1 MELKI
6 DFTDKEITPWGGI
19 SLMQQFLRKLKMV
32 EVFQRLPLPEQG
44 SNRGYSSHQLLLH
57 F

>member
-19 SLMQQFLRKLKMV
+19 SLMHQFLKIFTKSIVAALLDWDMVWGKL
-32 EVFQRLPLPEQG
+32 FRTLRSYP
-44 SNRGYSSHQLLLH
+44 SR
-57 F
+57 